1 MSRND
6 GMWRIARAALVYN
19 YRQGE
24 PKERTQDIMDIMQ
37 IVVPV
42 AILALF
48 VASMLLTEL
57 WHGRAK
63 GFGIVCLIGVFG
75 LIIAEIALIAA

>member
-1 MSRND
+1 M
-6 GMWRIARAALVYN
+6 G
-19 YRQGE
+19 
-24 PKERTQDIMDIMQ
+24 IMQ

-57 WHGRAK
+57 GHGRAK
-63 GFGIVCLIGVFG
+63 GFGIVCLVGVFG
-75 LIIAEIALIAA
+75 LLVAEIALIS